1 MPIHRS
7 LIVVAILAVIALL
20 AAWSKLR
27 FVDDADFAPQRIPLN
42 QHPAF
47 QANDR

>member
-1 MPIHRS
+1 MLTHRS
-7 LIVVAILAVIALL
+7 LIVVAILAVIALV

-27 FVDDADFAPQRIPLN
+27 FVDDGDFSPQRIPIN

-47 QANDR
+47 QSNP